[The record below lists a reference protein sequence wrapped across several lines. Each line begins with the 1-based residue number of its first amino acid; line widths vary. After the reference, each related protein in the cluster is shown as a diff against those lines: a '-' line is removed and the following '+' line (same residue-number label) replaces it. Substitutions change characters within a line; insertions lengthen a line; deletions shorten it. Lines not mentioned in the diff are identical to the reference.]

1 LSAVILLAGLLLVR
15 IARPASFSSLAY
27 MSYALRVWP
36 HSPRWPTSRRHS
48 LSAVILRADLHLVG
62 VRHLPSF
69 SSPDNISYALPVW
82 PHSPCWPLLLR
93 VARLTSLPLTY
104 VRTCARNAVL
114 GINDLYL
121 ERVVR
126 LASFLTGQHLVR
138 VARLLSFS
146 SLAYIS
152 YAFLVCRHSPR
163 RTTSRTRCP
172 SGLILLAGH
181 CYYAL
186 LV

>member
-1 LSAVILLAGLLLVR
+1 MYCTPPTYAPLTYRRTRYRNALLCITGLLLVHV
-15 IARPASFSSLAY
+15 AR
-27 MSYALRVWP
+27 
-36 HSPRWPTSRRHS
+36 
-48 LSAVILRADLHLVG
+48 
-62 VRHLPSF
+62 LPSF
-69 SSPDNISYALPVW
+69 SSPDNISYVLPVW
-82 PHSPCWPLLLR
+82 PHSPCRPLLLR
-93 VARLTSLPLTY
+93 VALLTSLPQTY
-104 VRTCARNAVL
+104 VRMCARNAVL
-114 GINDLYL
+114 GITGLL
-121 ERVVR
+121 LVRVVR
-126 LASFLTGQHLVR
+126 LASFLADLYLVR

-152 YAFLVCRHSPR
+152 FTLLVCRHSPR

>member
-1 LSAVILLAGLLLVR
+1 MGVSDAYG
-15 IARPASFSSLAY
+15 SYGSYGSSLG
-27 MSYALRVWP
+27 
-36 HSPRWPTSRRHS
+36 
-48 LSAVILRADLHLVG
+48 ILKIFADA
-62 VRHLPSF
+62 
-69 SSPDNISYALPVW
+69 DNISYALPVW

-93 VARLTSLPLTY
+93 VACLTSLPQTY

-114 GINDLYL
+114 GITGLL
-121 ERVVR
+121 FVRVVR
-126 LASFLTGQHLVR
+126 LASFLAGQHLVR

-146 SLAYIS
+146 LLAYIS
-152 YAFLVCRHSPR
+152 YAFLICRHSPR

>member
-1 LSAVILLAGLLLVR
+1 MPCYA
-15 IARPASFSSLAY
+15 SLAY
-27 MSYALRVWP
+27 FGYTLLVFH
-36 HSPRWPTSRRHS
+36 HSPRWPTSPTRCAS
-48 LSAVILRADLHLVG
+48 GLILLADLHLVG
-62 VRHLPSF
+62 VRRLPSF
-69 SSPDNISYALPVW
+69 SLPDNISYALPIW

-93 VARLTSLPLTY
+93 VACLTSLPQTY
-104 VRTCARNAVL
+104 VRTCARNTVL
-114 GINDLYL
+114 GITGLL
-121 ERVVR
+121 VVRVVH
-126 LASFLTGQHLVR
+126 LASFLADLYLIH
-138 VARLLSFS
+138 VARLLSSS

-152 YAFLVCRHSPR
+152 FALLVCRHSPR